1 MTVKSKKLT
10 YSEIAKMFEEYIDRA
25 ACEFFELDRIK
36 KRAPEKFFKDW
47 ILGNYTLCK
56 AVSPISESKYIP
68 IGYGRIRTIKTE
80 SAKNYDMSSYDNLP
94 SNIQLM

>member
-10 YSEIAKMFEEYIDRA
+10 YEEIAKMFEEFINRA
-25 ACEFFELDRIK
+25 ACEFFEIDKIK
-36 KRAPEKFFKDW
+36 KRAPDFFDKNQ
-47 ILGNYTLCK
+47 ILCDYTLCK
-56 AVSPISESKYIP
+56 TVSAMVDSEYMT
-68 IGYGRIRTIKTE
+68 IGCGRIRKLKIE